1 MSGVWYFLVFFFYLE
16 CVGIIITR
24 NPSSFPLF
32 FFQVLRF
39 PRDFW
44 SVTDRV
50 RRLCRNGSCGLWS
63 LPRCKVQH
71 TTPTLRNWKNMRKRT
86 TPSSYFISRSLPL
99 SLSLPFSAHQGQLK
113 TRRRKREIRNTW
125 PGETPSLLSSC
136 ALRVLIVK
144 ETVVTWKRKK
154 KDLFFSFFFFF
165 LWLEGI
171 PTNNPGMLLLLLLVR
186 SVPPLFSSF
195 NFPPLGEKREK
206 VKQCSRV
213 ALLIFFFLRFLWSL
227 LQLGPRR
234 FRWNKWHLFFFFCSF
249 FFSLSVFEERKKT
262 TPTSS

>member
-1 MSGVWYFLVFFFYLE
+1 MVLAASGLCPGARSNTQHPPWGTE
-16 CVGIIITR
+16 RIWEKER
-24 NPSSFPLF
+24 P
-32 FFQVLRF
+32 QVLISF
-39 PRDFW
+39 Q
-44 SVTDRV
+44 
-50 RRLCRNGSCGLWS
+50 GL
-63 LPRCKVQH
+63 
-71 TTPTLRNWKNMRKRT
+71 
-86 TPSSYFISRSLPL
+86 YL
-99 SLSLPFSAHQGQLK
+99 SLSLSLFLLIKGSWKQEEGKERYGIPD
-113 TRRRKREIRNTW
+113 
-125 PGETPSLLSSC
+125 GETPSLLSSC